1 MPIISKNPP
10 PDLIRDVT
18 GVILAGG
25 KSTRFGKNKS
35 FIRVDG
41 IPLIERVVTSMAS
54 VFENR
59 LLVTN
64 SPEEYAYLGVPM
76 VQDLIKGIGSLG
88 GIYTGLETISN
99 ETGFFVAC
107 DMPFL
112 DTRLIRH
119 MAGLISGYDAVVPRI
134 GRMVEPLH
142 AVYAK
147 SSIGPLE
154 EVIRLGLRQILELF
168 SRVNVRY
175 VEEDMIRSFSYDLR
189 CFANVNRPEDL
200 TGIMGEQDQGRPKWP
215 KKNL

>member
-1 MPIISKNPP
+1 MPENPP
-10 PDLIRDVT
+10 DDPVRNVT

-25 KSTRFGKNKS
+25 KSSRFGKNKS
-35 FIRVDG
+35 FIRIDG
-41 IPLIERVVTSMAS
+41 VPLIERVVTAMTS

-64 SPEEYAYLGVPM
+64 TPEEYAYLGVPM

-88 GIYTGLETISN
+88 GIYTGLETISS

-107 DMPFL
+107 DMPYL
-112 DTRLIRH
+112 NTPLIRH
-119 MAGLISGYDAVVPRI
+119 MTGLISGCDAVVPRI

-142 AVYAK
+142 AIYAK
-147 SSIGPLE
+147 SSLGPLQE
-154 EVIRLGLRQILELF
+154 IIRSGLRQILGLF

-175 VEEDMIRSFSYDLR
+175 VEEETIRAFSPDLR

-200 TGIMGEQDQGRPKWP
+200 TDIIGDQDQGRPKWP
-215 KKNL
+215 RKLL